1 MEIPVRP
8 LRTIFC
14 KPAWAIVIVLGI
26 ATGPAHAAPVDDFI
40 RSEMQKLGIPRL
52 SFAVIKDRKIVKLAG
67 YGSANLETRSP
78 ATPDTIYKIASL
90 SKPFIASALLLLAED
105 NKIKLDDKLS
115 QYLEAAPESWKD
127 ITVRHLLTHTSG
139 IPRDP
144 ADYHPYQE
152 QKPMAV
158 ITSAYALPL
167 SFQPGEKFLYSNVGY
182 YILAQIIEKTTG
194 GPWETFIADRMFKP
208 AGLQVTRPLT
218 TAVVPG
224 RASGYDQV
232 DGKLVNAENW
242 IASRPSAAFLSSVR
256 DLAKWDIYLDA
267 LRSRSP
273 SRREQ
278 VRMLPKFP
286 DGRTGEYGLG
296 WYVESYLGH
305 ARIHHD
311 GQYPGF
317 RSTWE
322 RFEDDRLTV
331 IILAKAGRPR
341 VDSMALKVAGYY
353 VAALAAPNFSTS
365 LNLRTSSV
373 ESGSQATISFT
384 LRAGKAAPKSV
395 LELEIWDSENKAVNK
410 QSKNGQDFAAG
421 ESRNFDFLWTPTK
434 PGKYWI
440 NLAVYGP
447 KFTPNY
453 SWSEHIGVLTVN

>member
-1 MEIPVRP
+1 MN
-8 LRTIFC
+8 LFRTILF
-14 KPAWAIVIVLGI
+14 ALYIV
-26 ATGPAHAAPVDDFI
+26 APWQAHAAPVDDFI
-40 RSEMQKLGIPRL
+40 RSEMQKLGIPGL
-52 SFAVIKDRKIVKLAG
+52 SVAVIKDRKIIKLAG
-67 YGSANLETRSP
+67 YGSANLETGSP
-78 ATPDTIYKIASL
+78 ASPDTIYKIASL
-90 SKPFIASALLLLAED
+90 SKPFIASAMLILVED
-105 NKIKLDDKLS
+105 NKIQLDDKVS
-115 QYLEAAPESWKD
+115 QYLEGTPDSWRD
-127 ITVRHLLTHTSG
+127 ITIRHALTHTSG

-152 QKPMAV
+152 QEPMAV
-158 ITSAYALPL
+158 IISAYALPL

-182 YILAQIIEKTTG
+182 YVLAQIIEKTTG

-208 AGLQVTRPLT
+208 ASLQATQPLT

-224 RASGYDQV
+224 RASGYDQAN
-232 DGKLVNAENW
+232 GKPTNAENW
-242 IASRPSAAFLSSVR
+242 IAARPGAAFLSSVR
-256 DLAKWDIYLDA
+256 DLAKWDIYLDTHKP
-267 LRSRSP
+267 LSP
-273 SRREQ
+273 SSWEQ
-278 VRMLPKFP
+278 IRTPPKFP

-322 RFEDDRLTV
+322 RFEDDKLTV
-331 IILAKAGRPR
+331 IILANAGRPR

-365 LNLRTSSV
+365 LNLGTTSV
-373 ESGSQATISFT
+373 DSGSQATISFT

-395 LELEIWDSENKAVNK
+395 LEMEIWDSDNKPVNK
-410 QSKNGQDFAAG
+410 QSKYGQDFAAG
-421 ESRNFDFLWTPTK
+421 EIRNFDFTWTPK
-434 PGKYWI
+434 RPGRYWI
-440 NLAVYGP
+440 NLGVYGP